1 MHITVSAVAADLG
14 EDVMF
19 VRINT
24 DAYKDLASRFAV
36 RALPT
41 LILFRDGAP
50 VDRLEGAVPAATLAE
65 RLRYYSRGL
74 DKKFGSRQ

>member
-1 MHITVSAVAADLG
+1 MHTTVSTLAADMG
-14 EDVMF
+14 DSVKF

-24 DAYKDLASRFAV
+24 DAYKELASRFSV

-65 RLRYYSRGL
+65 RVRYYAKGL
-74 DKKFGSRQ
+74 DKKFGRR